1 MCTPDLRPPWVHS
14 KLRSPWIQASAGFF
28 VYFVIMAENGFWPST
43 LLGLRKA
50 WDSHA
55 VNDLRDS
62 YGQEWTYQV

>member
-1 MCTPDLRPPWVHS
+1 
-14 KLRSPWIQASAGFF
+14 
-28 VYFVIMAENGFWPST
+28 MAENGFWPST